1 MKKEMLE
8 KIINSNNNL
17 IVEGNTVT
25 GKTTTVLFPIVEN
38 AINKKESLFI
48 IDSKEEYLSKYYD
61 KLKSN
66 DYNTIIIN
74 LRDTNKSEGW
84 NPCEYPYK
92 LYKNGNLD
100 KSLEYLEK
108 IGSIIFHEDKSADP
122 FWALTAGD
130 FFIGNALGLFEDA
143 KEDEINFNSINSM
156 FNAVEKKFAASDY
169 SSEYFKSKGESSKP
183 YILAST
189 TFMAPR
195 DTKGSILAVAKQKLR
210 LYVSR
215 EKLSQLL
222 SKTTFNMEDIVNKPT
237 AIIFIARD
245 EYRTSNTIATMFIQQ
260 LYSIL
265 IDLKNK
271 SKFHLVL
278 DNFDVISECEGLS
291 DILSS
296 CVSRNVNTYIAT
308 RSLKDL
314 TDTYGG
320 YITNLCNCISLN
332 EENEI
337 DNNREITDY
346 FEANSSVVY
355 PTLEPVEVKE
365 FDLCGYVDKN
375 RTMMSMPEFPL
386 PKPTHSVNIDDLI
399 RNIDEKIAEIDAM
412 SSDDE
417 KSVFDQF
424 RIDDTNK
431 E

>member
-84 NPCEYPYK
+84 NPFEYPYK

-108 IGSIIFHEDKSADP
+108 IGNIIFHEDKSADP

-143 KEDEINFNSINSM
+143 KEDEININSINSM

-169 SSEYFKSKGESSKP
+169 SSEYFRSKGESSKP

-195 DTKGSILAVAKQKLR
+195 DTKGSI
-210 LYVSR
+210 
-215 EKLSQLL
+215 
-222 SKTTFNMEDIVNKPT
+222 
-237 AIIFIARD
+237 
-245 EYRTSNTIATMFIQQ
+245 
-260 LYSIL
+260 
-265 IDLKNK
+265 
-271 SKFHLVL
+271 
-278 DNFDVISECEGLS
+278 
-291 DILSS
+291 
-296 CVSRNVNTYIAT
+296 
-308 RSLKDL
+308 
-314 TDTYGG
+314 
-320 YITNLCNCISLN
+320 
-332 EENEI
+332 
-337 DNNREITDY
+337 
-346 FEANSSVVY
+346 
-355 PTLEPVEVKE
+355 
-365 FDLCGYVDKN
+365 
-375 RTMMSMPEFPL
+375 
-386 PKPTHSVNIDDLI
+386 
-399 RNIDEKIAEIDAM
+399 
-412 SSDDE
+412 
-417 KSVFDQF
+417 
-424 RIDDTNK
+424 
-431 E
+431 